1 MSTDGTYG
9 FAYCGQ
15 IGVGVGVIT
24 IKNNMLKGADLSGG
38 RYSGAVSER
47 PNGAGYKIVYDMFV
61 PPHVFLVQG
70 GSPQEMAHT
79 RSDVTLGLPPDFD
92 NGEPIKL
99 MIPPGEVTLMIRRIS
114 DEYAA
119 YASGVKL
126 TITPE
131 V

>member
-1 MSTDGTYG
+1 MLD
-9 FAYCGQ
+9 
-15 IGVGVGVIT
+15 VIQ
-24 IKNNMLKGADLSGG
+24 APQPELSNHAVWSQ
-38 RYSGAVSER
+38 RLRMERRAVSER

-79 RSDVTLGLPPDFD
+79 RSGVTLDLPPDFD

-99 MIPPGEVTLMIRRIS
+99 MIPPGDVTLMIRRIT
-114 DEYAA
+114 DDYAA
-119 YASGVKL
+119 YAAGVKL